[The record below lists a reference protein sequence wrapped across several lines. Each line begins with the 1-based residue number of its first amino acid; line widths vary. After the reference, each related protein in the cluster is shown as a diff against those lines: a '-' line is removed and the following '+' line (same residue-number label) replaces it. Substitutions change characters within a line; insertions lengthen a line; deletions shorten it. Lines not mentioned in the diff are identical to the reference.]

1 MFNVLRSISR
11 VPAMITLQRP
21 SLFQTAGQVS
31 RPAVNAAA
39 AITVRG
45 MKTKSAVRKRCPD
58 CYIVTRKGRVF
69 NYCKTHPR
77 HKQRQG

>member
-58 CYIVTRKGRVF
+58 CYVSIHPHEFFVTLFTRIK
-69 NYCKTHPR
+69 
-77 HKQRQG
+77 